1 MRVEILR
8 NDLGNRAVLKREN
21 NQPAVRPKAGANL
34 AFTGGIKNVS
44 QVASLTP
51 ENQGLGLAEAKQ
63 GGEGVVGLELP
74 ASLKKHENID
84 ARSFMPI
91 WNYNNQKG
99 GYKFLIHPEK
109 DYPNWGKDGIA
120 PAKMPAANFY
130 SADYGET
137 IEQVAK
143 KLKLKTSELNYV
155 VQSAPDGVGA
165 KAMSQYCI
173 IEPTTVKGSVTRLSD
188 ETLGETKSIPYELFK
203 ISSYNPEYNALKG
216 QAHYFVYTEA
226 LAKTAKPYSYDSW
239 GNGSFDAEIINS
251 DEMRALT
258 QIIHKQMN
266 TKEFGYFNPASV
278 ICHDRPAHTY
288 GNHIANMSAAGDT
301 EVNGLKIH
309 IIAHNTGRNYQGM
322 TGDPF
327 KMMTV
332 VDDASV
338 AEELKKLPDF
348 AILQKAKRY
357 GINNGEKLS
366 PREQQLAWALLEP
379 HLRPFRDGAGTY
391 NILKAGISSAATNPE
406 NVSTGT
412 VSITF
417 DKEMKSQETPDAA
430 KFLTDDYAGI
440 QTKSVVNGS
449 TPASLNLDIPGNF
462 GGGELTSH
470 NGGYT
475 PYIYMNP
482 EEKQKRITELP
493 PKITEL
499 KETLINKNGENPKNF
514 DEIKKLEDKIKDMEK
529 ALETAKK
536 SIDINGV
543 LAAKEKNAKWLTNLI
558 WEAGEKGQETLDKL
572 FFNEAQRAGG
582 AKAIGYL
589 SPVKDGDILIF
600 GFGRADEQKGFPIST
615 GGFLDFLKRKDVP
628 QADKLKVKMLLGSS
642 KWNEQDADYKAIV
655 RDIKEIAELDGGI
668 YKHNIMS
675 VDGRISNRILACA
688 HYGLFTS
695 RREMCG
701 ITPLESKAAGTPY
714 GATKTGGPVD
724 YTNNSNGFLTKEAVE
739 LRPEKYGLSWD
750 DAPEVIDK
758 ARVKRQS
765 KQVSDIIKNM
775 YEEYTN
781 DHDTYVAKCKKN
793 IEEKV
798 DWHEN
803 SEYNGGK
810 SANKRYLEDILE
822 TDKPVTE
829 RYQGPMKRIA
839 GAFGEFREHA
849 EDILGTT
856 AKSRPMRAVFAI
868 IGGVAVL
875 TGGYMLY
882 KNYHHKTTK
891 KLDSVA

>member
-1 MRVEILR
+1 MRVEFLR
-8 NDLGNRAVLKREN
+8 NDLGNRTVQKREN
-21 NQPAVRPKAGANL
+21 NQSAIRRRTGANL
-34 AFTGGIKNVS
+34 AFTGGIKNVL

-74 ASLKKHENID
+74 ASLRAHEKID

-91 WNYNNQKG
+91 WNYNNAKG
-99 GYKFLIHPEK
+99 GYKFLIHKHTE
-109 DYPNWGKDGIA
+109 YPDWGKDKAA
-120 PAKMPAANFY
+120 PDMMPASSFY

-137 IEQVAK
+137 IEQVAA
-143 KLKLKTSELNYV
+143 KLGVPTTDLSYV

-165 KAMSQYCI
+165 NAKSRYCLL
-173 IEPTTVKGSVTRLSD
+173 EPTTVKGSVTRLSD
-188 ETLGETKSIPYELFK
+188 ETLGETKNIPYELFK
-203 ISSYNPEYNALKG
+203 ISSYNPSYNQIKG
-216 QAHYFVYTEA
+216 QPHYFVYTEA

-288 GNHIANMSAAGDT
+288 ANHIANMSSAGDT

-309 IIAHNTGRNYQGM
+309 IIAHNTGRNYQGV

-357 GINNGEKLS
+357 GINNGDKLS

-391 NILKAGISSAATNPE
+391 NILKTGISSTATNPE

-417 DKEMKSQETPDAA
+417 DKEMKSQETPEAA

-449 TPASLNLDIPGNF
+449 TPANLYLDIPGSF
-462 GGGELTSH
+462 GNGELTLH
-470 NGGYT
+470 NDGFT
-475 PYIYMNP
+475 PYNYMNP
-482 EEKQKRITELP
+482 DTKQKKIEELTG
-493 PKITEL
+493 KINEL
-499 KETLINKNGENPKNF
+499 
-514 DEIKKLEDKIKDMEK
+514 
-529 ALETAKK
+529 TAKNESTEELQK
-536 SIDINGV
+536 ELEKLQKTKTVDINGV
-543 LAAKEKNAKWLTNLI
+543 LAAKEKNARWLTNLI
-558 WEAGEKGQETLDKL
+558 WEAGEKGQDALNKL
-572 FFNEAQRAGG
+572 FFGEAQRAAGMNV
-582 AKAIGYL
+582 IGHL
-589 SPVKDGDILIF
+589 SPIKDGEILIF

-628 QADKLKVKMLLGSS
+628 QANKLKVKMLLGST

-668 YKHNIMS
+668 YKHNIMY
-675 VDGRISNRILACA
+675 VDGRVSNRILACA
-688 HYGLFTS
+688 HYGIFTS

-701 ITPLESKAAGTPY
+701 ITPLEAKAAGTPY
-714 GATKTGGPVD
+714 LATKTGGPVD
-724 YTNNSNGFLTKEAVE
+724 YTNASNGYLTKEAVE
-739 LRPEKYGLSWD
+739 LRPERYGLSWD

-765 KQVSDIIKNM
+765 KHVSDIIKNM
-775 YEEYTN
+775 YEEYAN
-781 DHDTYVAKCKKN
+781 DHEAYVAKCQKN

-810 SANKRYLEDILE
+810 SANKRYLEDIFE

-856 AKSRPMRAVFAI
+856 AKSRPMKVIFAI

-875 TGGYMLY
+875 TGGFMLY
-882 KNYHHKTTK
+882 KNYHHKTNK
-891 KLDSVA
+891 KLDNVA